1 VIRVDLGDV
10 QVSVLDAG
18 SLWLDGGAMF
28 GVVPKPLWSRDR
40 EVDDANRIELA
51 MNVVLVDDGRTR
63 TLIDTG
69 AGSKWDEKARKIY
82 RLRERSPE
90 EFLAPCGLGPAD
102 VDRVVVSH
110 LHFDHAG
117 GNTLRDDDGEL
128 HATFPNAEY
137 VVQRGEV
144 EFSRLSNERVR
155 ASYLAE
161 NIEPL
166 MAEPGRVRA
175 IDGHHA
181 IAPGLEARLAPGH
194 TPHMQVVLVH
204 GERRTLAFL
213 ADLVPT
219 AAHVRLPWIMG
230 FDVEPLA
237 TLASKK
243 RILPE
248 ALRERWLVV
257 FEHDRSVPLGELY
270 EDEGRLRARPVAGD

>member
-51 MNVVLVDDGRTR
+51 MNVVLVDDGHTR

-69 AGSKWDEKARKIY
+69 AGSKWDDKARGIY
-82 RLRERSPE
+82 RLRERTPE
-90 EFLAPCGLGPAD
+90 EFLAPCGIGPGD

-117 GNTLRDDDGEL
+117 GNTVQGADGVLR
-128 HATFPNAEY
+128 AAFPDAEY
-137 VVQRGEV
+137 VVQQGEL
-144 EFSRLSNERVR
+144 EFSRLPNERVR
-155 ASYLAE
+155 ASYLAD

-166 MAEPGRVRA
+166 MTEPGRVRS
-175 IDGHHA
+175 IEGDRA
-181 IAPGLEARLAPGH
+181 IAPGLEARRAPGH
-194 TPHMQVVLVH
+194 TPHLQVVLVH
-204 GERRTLAFL
+204 GGRRTLAFL

-219 AAHVRLPWIMG
+219 AAHLRLPWIMG

-248 ALRERWLVV
+248 ALREDWLVV
-257 FEHDRSVPLGELY
+257 FEHDRALPLGELY
-270 EDEGRLRARPVAGD
+270 EDGGRIQARPVPGD